1 MEIMELEVEN
11 RTTLRKKV
19 KALRRSGMTPAN
31 IFGHAIESQAV
42 QVNTAKAEKVL
53 SRAGSTH
60 MIALKS
66 PSSRK
71 IRRVLVKDVQR
82 DPISGRL
89 FHIDFYEVR
98 MQDKVKVEVPLLFQ
112 GESPTAQ
119 RTDLVLVENL
129 RAVEVECLP
138 GDIPENI
145 AIDLSRLAQAGDH
158 ILVRDLKVDGVTILT
173 HAEEVIARVARSKA
187 AEVRE
192 VAVEVEE
199 AVAGGASGKG

>member
-1 MEIMELEVEN
+1 MEAIELEVEN
-11 RTTLRKKV
+11 RTTLGKKV

-66 PSSRK
+66 PSSWK

-82 DPISGRL
+82 DPISRSL
-89 FHIDFYEVR
+89 LHIDFYEVR
-98 MQDKVKVEVPLLFQ
+98 MQDKVKVEVPLLFR
-112 GESPTAQ
+112 GESPAAQ
-119 RTDLVLVENL
+119 RADLVLVESL

-145 AIDLSRLAQAGDH
+145 AVDLSRLAHAGDH
-158 ILVRDLKVDGVTILT
+158 ILVGSLKIDGVTILT
-173 HAEEVIARVARSKA
+173 HSEEVIARVARARA

-192 VAVEVEE
+192 AAVEVEE
-199 AVAGGASGKG
+199 AVGGEGMK

>member
-53 SRAGSTH
+53 RRAGSTH

-66 PSSRK
+66 PSWQN
-71 IRRVLVKDVQR
+71 IHRVLVKNVQR

-98 MQDKVKVEVPLLFQ
+98 MEDKVKVEVPLLFQ
-112 GESPTAQ
+112 GESPAAQ
-119 RTDLVLVENL
+119 RAGLVLVQNL

-145 AIDLSRLAQAGDH
+145 AVDLSRLAQAGDH
-158 ILVRDLKVDGVTILT
+158 ILVGSLKVDGLTILT
-173 HAEEVIARVARSKA
+173 HPEEMIARVARARA

-192 VAVEVEE
+192 AAVEVEE
-199 AVAGGASGKG
+199 AVAEGASEKS

>member
-1 MEIMELEVEN
+1 MEEMMETIELEVEN
-11 RTTLRKKV
+11 RIALRKKV

-60 MIALKS
+60 IIALKS
-66 PSSRK
+66 PSWPK
-71 IRRVLVKDVQR
+71 TRRVLVKDMQR

-98 MQDKVKVEVPLLFQ
+98 MQDKVKVEVPLLFH
-112 GESPTAQ
+112 GESPAAQ
-119 RTDLVLVENL
+119 RADLVLVESL
-129 RAVEVECLP
+129 HAVEVECLP
-138 GDIPENI
+138 GNIPENI
-145 AIDLSRLAQAGDH
+145 AVDLSRLAQAGDH
-158 ILVRDLKVDGVTILT
+158 ILVGSLKVDGVTILT
-173 HAEEVIARVARSKA
+173 HSEEVIARVARSKA

-192 VAVEVEE
+192 AAVEVEE
-199 AVAGGASGKG
+199 AVGG